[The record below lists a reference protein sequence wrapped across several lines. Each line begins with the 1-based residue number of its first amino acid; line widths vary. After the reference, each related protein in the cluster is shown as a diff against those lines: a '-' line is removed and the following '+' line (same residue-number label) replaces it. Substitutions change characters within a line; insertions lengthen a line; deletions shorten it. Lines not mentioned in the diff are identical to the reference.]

1 MELFPAKYRP
11 YIRQYHV
18 WGARLSGFLL
28 SAGIAG
34 MVLIGIAPSDYFRD
48 TVRRTLGGLVIFGI
62 PAGFIL
68 LIITIS
74 LVSYQY
80 NKQRRELLGSRKLAN
95 SSINQSMTV
104 LKTITHLKYD
114 YHSAGKTGLKSMVLF
129 IIIFAAIGTLLII
142 GDPQPAHALFIGL
155 QFLVCPICILG
166 FYWFILVNPK
176 KNTYIELAVD
186 GIHYQ
191 TNRKKSFLPWNK
203 IKEIQNLRG
212 SYAIRSDDDRL
223 IIWSDIEPADI
234 PSESFFAGLFRERP
248 YVLELIESVKKL
260 APHIYQKESF
270 LARDIKLPVSNK
282 VIVVFLL
289 TLVLLF
295 FIVIIRGLTNI

>member
-1 MELFPAKYRP
+1 M
-11 YIRQYHV
+11 
-18 WGARLSGFLL
+18 
-28 SAGIAG
+28 AGIAG
-34 MVLIGIAPSDYFRD
+34 MGLIGLAPSDYFRD

-95 SSINQSMTV
+95 SSINPNMTV

-129 IIIFAAIGTLLII
+129 IIFFAVIGTLLII
-142 GDPQPAHALFIGL
+142 GDPQPAHAIFIGF

-176 KNTYIELAVD
+176 KNDYIELAMD

-191 TNRKKSFLPWNK
+191 ANRKKSFLPWNK
-203 IKEIQNLRG
+203 IKRYKTYEVHMSLRRTM
-212 SYAIRSDDDRL
+212 ID
-223 IIWSDIEPADI
+223 
-234 PSESFFAGLFRERP
+234 
-248 YVLELIESVKKL
+248 
-260 APHIYQKESF
+260 
-270 LARDIKLPVSNK
+270 
-282 VIVVFLL
+282 
-289 TLVLLF
+289 
-295 FIVIIRGLTNI
+295 